1 MVIAGYRI
9 LEPILNA
16 IQKQDTTLVVPIVAA
31 QINWAMTALVIGGVI
46 VALLGL
52 NYWWNQKKRQDNIN
66 LTANKVLCEF
76 GMKSGHA
83 IWLLCEEVRG
93 EIEVD
98 DTEGKKKKFDS
109 SVKAPV
115 GIGNIGTYYTLE
127 DHGYLVN
134 YPFGKPPVQQTQIM
148 MYHFNENISY
158 PTFPRHPEQWDM
170 DKYGVAT
177 AQLQSNSKD
186 QSDMQAI
193 MAEVSGAFKP
203 LVASAK
209 LIALIPQIRMFIFIL
224 MGLCVITA
232 GLIFLTKGD
241 VGVIKNF
248 IIGVPVVTP
257 K

>member
-1 MVIAGYRI
+1 MDIAVNSI
-9 LEPILNA
+9 THIANA
-16 IQKQDTTLVVPIVAA
+16 IQKQDYTSLSSIVAA
-31 QINWAMTALVIGGVI
+31 QTVNWTMTLLILGAFIGALF
-46 VALLGL
+46 LFSL
-52 NYWWNQKKRQDNIN
+52 WWTQKKRQENIN

-83 IWLLCEEVRG
+83 IWLLCDEIRG

-98 DTEGKKKKFDS
+98 DTEGKKRKFDGS
-109 SVKAPV
+109 IKTPT

-134 YPFGKPPVQQTQIM
+134 YPFGKPIAQQTQIM
-148 MYHFNENISY
+148 MYHFNENVPY

-170 DKYGVAT
+170 DKYGIAT
-177 AQLQSNSKD
+177 SQLMSNSKD

-203 LVASAK
+203 LIASAK
-209 LIALIPQIRMFIFIL
+209 LIAMIPQLRLFLFMI
-224 MGLCVITA
+224 MGLIA
-232 GLIFLTKGD
+232 IDIFVSYMTMGNT
-241 VGVIKNF
+241 GAIKTF
-248 IIGVPVVTP
+248 IIGTPVPI